1 MLPIPIILV
10 MSLGGIVLIAITVES
25 LYVSIHN
32 VIQKYKKNKLTR
44 KYEHETTTPNPII
57 EL

>member
-1 MLPIPIILV
+1 MIPIPILIV
-10 MSLGGIVLIAITVES
+10 MSLGGIILIAITVES
-25 LYVSIHN
+25 LYVSIRN
-32 VIQKYKKNKLTR
+32 VIQKYKKIKLTR